1 VKLEFPI
8 MMKSFN
14 NKSQER
20 SPILKI
26 RDKNSEIDLKNHK
39 ETGQFSKILKLTN
52 NSPRRVS
59 FKSEN
64 L

>member
-1 VKLEFPI
+1 

-39 ETGQFSKILKLTN
+39 ETGQFSKIFKLTN

>member
-1 VKLEFPI
+1 
-8 MMKSFN
+8 MKSFN

-39 ETGQFSKILKLTN
+39 ETGQSSKILKLTN

>member
-1 VKLEFPI
+1 

-39 ETGQFSKILKLTN
+39 ETGQSSKILKLTN